1 LRVAIILPTYFA
13 RELDFIGG
21 GDRYAY
27 RLARALQAHCD
38 ITFVSFGPKHAET
51 ETAGMR
57 HVVVKANGSDPE
69 NPVPG
74 IGFFASERFDLLHV
88 FQVRSVVTS
97 VLSVLA
103 RLRRVPLAVTDL
115 GGGGKSLMFRLQL
128 YRLIPRFI
136 LISDFSRRI
145 LPPSVQPRAS
155 VIKGGIDLDRFAYDP
170 RPRKRQVILVSRIMP
185 HKGQNY
191 LIAAAGSDIP
201 VVIAGRVKDQRYYE
215 YLQELSRDKQVT
227 FLTDASD
234 DAVLELYRASAVTV
248 AASVYRDVWGNEWPQ
263 SELLGLTML
272 ESMATGTPVV
282 CTNVGSLPEY
292 EVDGV
297 TGFVIPPNDPK
308 QLRAKLDQ
316 VLGDPKLASEMGKAG
331 NAHVQQYSW
340 ERVASGY
347 AAEYQRL
354 LKGEVTSAPKA

>member
-1 LRVAIILPTYFA
+1 MRVAIILPTFFE

-27 RLARALQAHCD
+27 HLARALQSHCD
-38 ITFVSFGPKHAET
+38 ITFVSFGPKHSEAERD
-51 ETAGMR
+51 GMR
-57 HVVVKANGSDPE
+57 HVVVKAYGSDPE

-74 IGFFASERFDLLHV
+74 LGFFISERFDLVHV
-88 FQVRSVVTS
+88 FQVRSMVTS

-103 RLRRVPLAVTDL
+103 KLRRVPLAVTDL
-115 GGGGKSLMFRLQL
+115 GGGGQSLMFRAGL
-128 YRLIPRFI
+128 YRLIRRFI
-136 LISDFSRRI
+136 LISDYSRRI
-145 LPPSVQPRAS
+145 LPPSTQPRAA
-155 VIKGGIDLDRFAYDP
+155 VVKGGIDLARFPYDP
-170 RPRKRQVILVSRIMP
+170 GPRKRQAILVSRIMP

-191 LIAAAGSDIP
+191 LIEAAGSDIP

-215 YLQELSRDKQVT
+215 YLRDLSRGKDVT

-234 DAVLELYRASAVTV
+234 DTILELYRTSAVTV

-282 CTNVGSLPEY
+282 CTEVGSLPEY
-292 EVDGV
+292 EMDGV
-297 TGFVIPPNDPK
+297 TGFVIPPNNPGE
-308 QLRAKLDQ
+308 LRKRLDQ
-316 VLGDPKLASEMGKAG
+316 LLGDPKLASEMGKAG

-340 ERVASGY
+340 DRVANEY
-347 AAEYQRL
+347 AGEYS
-354 LKGEVTSAPKA
+354 KVIGTAP